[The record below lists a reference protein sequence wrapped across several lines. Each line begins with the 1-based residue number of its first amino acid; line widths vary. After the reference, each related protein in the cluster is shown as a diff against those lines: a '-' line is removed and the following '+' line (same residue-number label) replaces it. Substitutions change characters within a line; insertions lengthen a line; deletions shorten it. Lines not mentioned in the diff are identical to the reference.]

1 MSCASCNVVF
11 YLEQTLLELL
21 TRCAKCGTVDQ
32 TTGRQLR
39 ARIDGWKDKIDEC
52 CGIGAGLLGYVG
64 HLMRDHQ
71 QQQPFKKCLRAMIDG
86 RTHTHVA
93 VMSDYN
99 TKVDRK
105 KEVQPKS
112 DAYGGSKISS
122 HGDAIALVMPE
133 PNLPGVVYNHYP
145 PNAMPGAL
153 VWISVIIGKSAHMI
167 IERESKLA
175 CQMGN

>member
-1 MSCASCNVVF
+1 M
-11 YLEQTLLELL
+11 
-21 TRCAKCGTVDQ
+21 
-32 TTGRQLR
+32 
-39 ARIDGWKDKIDEC
+39 
-52 CGIGAGLLGYVG
+52 
-64 HLMRDHQ
+64 M
-71 QQQPFKKCLRAMIDG
+71 DG

-145 PNAMPGAL
+145 PDAMPGAL
-153 VWISVIIGKSAHMI
+153 IWISVIIGKSEHMI

-175 CQMGN
+175 CQMRN